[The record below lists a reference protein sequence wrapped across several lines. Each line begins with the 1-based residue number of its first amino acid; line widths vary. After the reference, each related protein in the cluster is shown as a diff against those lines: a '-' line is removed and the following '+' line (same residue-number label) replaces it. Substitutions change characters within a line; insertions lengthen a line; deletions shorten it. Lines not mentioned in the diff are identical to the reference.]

1 MSGFIHAE
9 ITIKTRNPRSHE
21 APIAP
26 IIPRGTA
33 LAALCAEE
41 ALVFYV
47 LMGVQMCVPSS
58 DICTQESKS
67 PMVQIGDIQANIK
80 AQPVGQ
86 VVKFSV

>member
-1 MSGFIHAE
+1 MQAE
-9 ITIKTRNPRSHE
+9 MTIKTRNPRSQE

-41 ALVFYV
+41 ALVFY
-47 LMGVQMCVPSS
+47 LFLEFGRYVPSS
-58 DICTQESKS
+58 DICTHESKS

-80 AQPVGQ
+80 TQPVGQ